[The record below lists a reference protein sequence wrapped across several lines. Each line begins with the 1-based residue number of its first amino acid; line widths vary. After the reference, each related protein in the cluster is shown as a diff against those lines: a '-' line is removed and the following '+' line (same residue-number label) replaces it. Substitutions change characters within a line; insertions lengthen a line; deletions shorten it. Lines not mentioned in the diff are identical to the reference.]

1 MFIMTDS
8 KYSSA
13 WMTTNRIETLVDGI
27 FAIAMT
33 LLVLELAMPQIG
45 GYLSDIAIRQALYDL
60 LPKFIAFLLSFILL
74 ALFWTINHR
83 HFYQIKR
90 VDSTLLWI
98 NVIWLL
104 FIVMVPFSESLTG
117 EYSKFTTP
125 HVIFNLNMLGIS
137 LFLFLNW
144 YYASKKGFIDENVD
158 PARITSI
165 KRINLAFILITLLAL
180 VLAFIIPGWS
190 SMVYLLIFPVEYL
203 IGRQ

>member
-1 MFIMTDS
+1 MAAYKEF
-8 KYSSA
+8 SS
-13 WMTTNRIETLVDGI
+13 WMTTNRIETLVDGV

-33 LLVLELAMPQIG
+33 LLVLELAVPQIG
-45 GYLSDIAIRQALYDL
+45 GSLSDMAIQQALYGV
-60 LPKFIAFLLSFILL
+60 LPKFLAFLLSFILL
-74 ALFWTINHR
+74 AVFWTINHR

-90 VDSTLLWI
+90 VDSILLWI

-117 EYSKFTTP
+117 EYGRFTTP

-144 YYASKKGFIDENVD
+144 YYASKKGFIDEKLD

-165 KRINLAFILITLLAL
+165 KRINLAFILITLMAL
-180 VLAFIIPGWS
+180 VLSFIIPGWS
-190 SMVYLLIFPVEYL
+190 SMTYLLIFPVEYL